1 MLTIA
6 EEVLLL
12 VLDDDTGKLS
22 TSLPVHSLRN
32 AVAGALLMDLA
43 LSDRIDTDLHK
54 LILLDLAPL
63 GGAVLDGA
71 LARIAE
77 DGEGRSTGHW
87 VEAFATEYDTLRPE
101 LLDRLVARRVL
112 ARRDDKL
119 LWLIGTRRRYPT
131 VDNVPRREVKRR
143 IMDVLLSELIP
154 DPRDIAIICLADAC
168 ALWPGLIH
176 ERELARLRPRI
187 AQVARLDLIGRSV
200 AHTIRELQDAT
211 RGAEAKWLT

>member
-1 MLTIA
+1 MILI
-6 EEVLLL
+6 
-12 VLDDDTGKLS
+12 
-22 TSLPVHSLRN
+22 
-32 AVAGALLMDLA
+32 
-43 LSDRIDTDLHK
+43 DR
-54 LILLDLAPL
+54 APL
-63 GGAVLDGA
+63 GEVVLDGA

-87 VEAFATEYDTLRPE
+87 VDAFAAEYDTLQRE
-101 LLDRLVARRVL
+101 LLNRLVARGVL

-119 LWLIGTRRRYPT
+119 LWLIGTRRYPI
-131 VDNVPRREVKRR
+131 VDDVPRREVKRR

-168 ALWPGLIH
+168 ALWPGLIV
-176 ERELARLRPRI
+176 ERELARLKPRI

>member
-22 TSLPVHSLRN
+22 PSLPVHALRN
-32 AVAGALLMDLA
+32 AVVGALLMDLA

-54 LILLDLAPL
+54 LILIDRAPL
-63 GGAVLDGA
+63 GEVVLDGA

-87 VEAFATEYDTLRPE
+87 VDAFAAEDDTLQRE
-101 LLDRLVARRVL
+101 LLDRLVARGVL

-119 LWLIGTRRRYPT
+119 LWLIGTRRYPI
-131 VDNVPRREVKRR
+131 VDDVPRREVKRR

-168 ALWPGLIH
+168 ALWPGLIV
-176 ERELARLRPRI
+176 ERELARLKPRI